1 MENKDVK
8 SVSFTLESEGNQKT
22 NMAKF
27 NEINKND
34 TKHNIDAQY
43 MEFNRQAS
51 AVKLAKADIQQL
63 FKTIE
68 SQANLS
74 KKLFNSTFVDE
85 NSLSNM
91 SDEED
96 NYSNFMS
103 IVTNSS
109 C

>member
-8 SVSFTLESEGNQKT
+8 SVSMTLKSEGNQKT
-22 NMAKF
+22 NQPKF

-34 TKHNIDAQY
+34 TKPNIDAQY
-43 MEFNRQAS
+43 MEYNQQAS
-51 AVKLAKADIQQL
+51 DLKLAKAELQQL
-63 FKTIE
+63 FKTIKL
-68 SQANLS
+68 QANLS

-85 NSLSNM
+85 NGLSDM

-103 IVTNSS
+103 IVTDSS
-109 C
+109 Y

>member
-1 MENKDVK
+1 M
-8 SVSFTLESEGNQKT
+8 TESEGNQKT
-22 NMAKF
+22 NMSKF
-27 NEINKND
+27 NEINKT

-43 MEFNRQAS
+43 MEYNQQAS
-51 AVKLAKADIQQL
+51 DLKQAKAELQQL
-63 FKTIE
+63 FKTIK

-85 NSLSNM
+85 NGLSDM

-103 IVTNSS
+103 IVTDSS

>member
-1 MENKDVK
+1 M
-8 SVSFTLESEGNQKT
+8 TLESEGNQKT
-22 NMAKF
+22 NMPKF

-43 MEFNRQAS
+43 TEYNQQAS
-51 AVKLAKADIQQL
+51 DLKLAKAELQQL
-63 FKTIE
+63 FKTIK

-85 NSLSNM
+85 NGLSDM

-96 NYSNFMS
+96 NYSNFIS
-103 IVTNSS
+103 IVTDSS